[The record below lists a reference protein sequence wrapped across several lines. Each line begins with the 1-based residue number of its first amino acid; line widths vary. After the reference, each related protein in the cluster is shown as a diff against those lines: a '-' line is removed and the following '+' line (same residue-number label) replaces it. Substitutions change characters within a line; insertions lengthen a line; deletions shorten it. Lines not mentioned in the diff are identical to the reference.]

1 MSIDRIYS
9 EAGMFPS
16 ENSNF
21 KLNPSKE
28 ELQKAIIEAKSSS
41 GNMIMEVGPGESLG
55 VEVKKGD
62 VYIGIEPYSRS
73 KKLRDKVNRAHP
85 QSKVF
90 LVENNYTLP
99 DFEPSLVLS
108 VAPNP
113 NDIENG
119 MLYDYESFLKKS
131 KAIVIA
137 LDTRTV
143 EANTGSGVR
152 GLVKKIKSDFREM
165 GIRDFHA
172 VRHFGTNLSGL
183 MDDLGMEDYR
193 CSLESSADIGNEAVI
208 IYSSRF

>member
-1 MSIDRIYS
+1 M
-9 EAGMFPS
+9 
-16 ENSNF
+16 
-21 KLNPSKE
+21 
-28 ELQKAIIEAKSSS
+28 
-41 GNMIMEVGPGESLG
+41 
-55 VEVKKGD
+55 
-62 VYIGIEPYSRS
+62 
-73 KKLRDKVNRAHP
+73 RDKVNRAHP